1 MDSAVG
7 MTRAMGAGERSEL
20 KTHAILRAF
29 CDAFVDLRRGF
40 EEAGSELGVRT
51 VSGATPL
58 YTSRDGAELM
68 KYMTEPAA
76 DPVARANELRAFIGD
91 FAAHQVAM
99 MEGVNR
105 GVRAVLS
112 SLDPQGYEIEKGPRF
127 MPILDKERWRQYTE
141 RFGAL
146 LDSDHELNSMVFGAE
161 FAEGYAEIIYGAN
174 DRKGRR

>member
-1 MDSAVG
+1 
-7 MTRAMGAGERSEL
+7 
-20 KTHAILRAF
+20 
-29 CDAFVDLRRGF
+29 
-40 EEAGSELGVRT
+40 
-51 VSGATPL
+51 L

-76 DPVARANELRAFIGD
+76 DPIARANELRAFIGD
-91 FAAHQVAM
+91 FASHQVAM

-141 RFGAL
+141 RFGSL

-161 FAEGYAEIIYGAN
+161 FAEGYAEIIYGSN